1 MNTKFPT
8 YNCLYLKNKNLL
20 ERISVILVHNTFLR
34 NQKGGEAGERITLIE
49 RLPCKVKEYKHP
61 SYFPKPPAK

>member
-49 RLPCKVKEYKHP
+49 ILYQQV
-61 SYFPKPPAK
+61 

>member
-49 RLPCKVKEYKHP
+49 ILYQLKTILG
-61 SYFPKPPAK
+61 